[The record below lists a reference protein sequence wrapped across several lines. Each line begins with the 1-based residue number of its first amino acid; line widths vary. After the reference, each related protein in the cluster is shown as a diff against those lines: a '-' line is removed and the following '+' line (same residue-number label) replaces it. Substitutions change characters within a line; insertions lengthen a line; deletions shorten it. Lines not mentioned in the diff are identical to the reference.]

1 MAKLLIKKHAD
12 VNCRNCRGQ
21 TALHLALKYGYT
33 DVAELLVE
41 KVCAVRVCARVSNR
55 ARSGDALLKMSRNL
69 GLKYSNNNVAELL
82 VEKVCVAC
90 ACVRISYRVVCIRMC
105 YDAFGTQIRLH
116 RCCRAA
122 R

>member
-1 MAKLLIKKHAD
+1 MLQSCSLKRCVLRVRVCVFRIESCVFAC
-12 VNCRNCRGQ
+12 VM
-21 TALHLALKYGYT
+21 THLALKYGYT

-90 ACVRISYRVVCIRMC
+90 ACVRI
-105 YDAFGTQIRLH
+105 
-116 RCCRAA
+116 
-122 R
+122 